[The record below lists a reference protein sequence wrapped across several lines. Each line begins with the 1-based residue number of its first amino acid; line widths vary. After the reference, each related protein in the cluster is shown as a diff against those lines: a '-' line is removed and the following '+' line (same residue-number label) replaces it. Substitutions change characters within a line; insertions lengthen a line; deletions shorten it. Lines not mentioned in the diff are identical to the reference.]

1 MVAIAP
7 QITKEFIVSARAI
20 RWVFAFERLVGMLHP
35 DWAWRLGN
43 LLGSVFGRLPMRD
56 QKRARQHLAQAFPD
70 RDSAWIRRTS
80 HRCFG
85 HFGGMIVWTLAA
97 QRRGMPWMRQQVEF
111 ETFAM
116 RSWLLTPRP
125 GAGLL
130 GLSAHFGN
138 WELLAQSIGAERT
151 LAVVG
156 KRMRHPLADAWL
168 RHLRERHGSTMIY
181 QDEGAIAV
189 LRALRNNDIVAT
201 LIDQDIGRL
210 AGCFVPFFGRLAH
223 TPIAPAQLA
232 CRAGS
237 PAAVVLCFRRAGKW
251 CIRVDVLESGESKA
265 TTPETLTAAATAR
278 IEAAIR
284 EHPHQWVWWHRRW
297 RTRPVGD
304 EGQVS

>member
-1 MVAIAP
+1 M
-7 QITKEFIVSARAI
+7 
-20 RWVFAFERLVGMLHP
+20 
-35 DWAWRLGN
+35 
-43 LLGSVFGRLPMRD
+43 FGCLPMRD
-56 QKRARQHLAQAFPD
+56 QIRARQHLAQAFPD
-70 RDSAWIRRTS
+70 RDAAWVRRTS

-85 HFGGMIVWTLAA
+85 HFGGMILWTLAA
-97 QRRGMPWMRQQVEF
+97 QRRGMAWMRQQVEF
-111 ETFAM
+111 EMPAM
-116 RSWLLTPRP
+116 RSWLLAPRP

-138 WELLAQSIGAERT
+138 WELLAQSMGAEIR

-181 QDEGAIAV
+181 QDDGAIAV

-232 CRAGS
+232 CRAGDQ
-237 PAAVVLCFRRAGKW
+237 AAVVLCFRRKGKW
-251 CIRVDVLESGESKA
+251 CIRVVSLPKLE
-265 TTPETLTAAATAR
+265 PEALTAAATAV
-278 IEAAIR
+278 IETAVR
-284 EHPHQWVWWHRRW
+284 EYPQQWVWWHRRW
-297 RTRPVGD
+297 RTRPAG
-304 EGQVS
+304 EFKPR